1 MQKRR
6 DIVLVCGG
14 KYHDIDFVRLE
25 LLKLLAEDEVNRVTV
40 REDYSDCAAIATADA
55 LVTYTCEVLPSEA
68 EQDALAKFL
77 DAGKRWFALH
87 GTNSCLEYVK
97 GTGWTAPDK
106 APRFMDMLGSQF
118 VAHPPIQPFT
128 VSPASDHPLVNGIE
142 AFEADDEI
150 YLCRFY
156 GEHERLLETRFS
168 GTAEGFEIDDWRD
181 NDVVPIM
188 YLRRW
193 KSGQVLYLN
202 LGHARGHYDMQPLMD
217 VYPEV
222 ERGSWK
228 QPVFYE
234 LLRRGIRW
242 AVDDEVERAA

>member
-1 MQKRR
+1 MGTRR

-14 KYHDIDFVRLE
+14 KYHDIDFARLE
-25 LLKLLAEDEVNRVTV
+25 LLKLLAEDEQNRVTV
-40 REDYSDCAAIATADA
+40 LGDYSNPAAIAKADA
-55 LVTYTCEVLPSEA
+55 LVTYTCEVLPNEA
-68 EQDALAKFL
+68 EQDALAAFL

-87 GTNSCLEYVK
+87 GTNSCLDYVK
-97 GTGWTAPDK
+97 GVGWTAPDL

-128 VSPASDHPLVNGIE
+128 VRPSAEHPLVAGIE

-150 YLCRFY
+150 YLCRFH
-156 GEHERLLETRFS
+156 GEHERLLETRYS
-168 GTAEGFEIDDWRD
+168 GTAEGFEASDWVD

-193 KSGQVLYLN
+193 GNGEVLYLN
-202 LGHARGHYDMQPLMD
+202 LGHARGRYDMQPLMEE
-217 VYPEV
+217 YPDI

-228 QPVFYE
+228 QPAFYE

-242 AVDDEVERAA
+242 ATNEALERAA